1 MKMKIWWALNI
12 VWLFIFAA
20 GAIFIGVRKVD
31 FAGVVQTPEIKMV
44 SFIILGVAFLIVV
57 LFQLI
62 LLIYFYFVRKSTVN
76 YSTKRLSWSK
86 NFSKPLE
93 ISGYFNE
100 EVHVKLKY
108 LKAFFA
114 IIILLFGSLLMN
126 ITVQDEL
133 TKNIILKTSGFI
145 IFFIGLKF
153 LFTQIDLI
161 KQKKD

>member
-1 MKMKIWWALNI
+1 MKIWWALNI
-12 VWLFIFAA
+12 AWLFIFAA

-31 FAGVVQTPEIKMV
+31 FAGVVQTSEIKMV

-62 LLIYFYFVRKSTVN
+62 LLIYFYSVRKSTIN
-76 YSTKRLSWSK
+76 NSTRRLSWIK
-86 NFSKPLE
+86 DFSKSL
-93 ISGYFNE
+93 ILSGFFNE

-126 ITVQDEL
+126 LTVQDEL
-133 TKNIILKTSGFI
+133 TKNIVLTASGFI
-145 IFFIGLKF
+145 IFFMGLKF